1 MIKNDILNGNHLE
14 MYQILLNI
22 CIQIIWVQI
31 QIFGVPQIRENLK
44 YTSIC
49 NFFSTYLVDD
59 MNGHMGHSQQWSNQ
73 NCHNQKELVDTI
85 TIAQY
90 ISNFTLI
97 TSSISTNITSP
108 TVNKNLKQENK
119 KVVNGDSNSN
129 LNHSTKNKNT
139 SNNISNNQNNN
150 LINNTNTNTNSTRSF
165 LQEDTL
171 QEIEDFRVY
180 LQNYNP
186 NH

>member
-59 MNGHMGHSQQWSNQ
+59 MNGHMGHSQQWSNDES
-73 NCHNQKELVDTI
+73 ELP
-85 TIAQY
+85 Q
-90 ISNFTLI
+90 
-97 TSSISTNITSP
+97 P
-108 TVNKNLKQENK
+108 KR
-119 KVVNGDSNSN
+119 
-129 LNHSTKNKNT
+129 
-139 SNNISNNQNNN
+139 
-150 LINNTNTNTNSTRSF
+150 TRGH
-165 LQEDTL
+165 DYYCP
-171 QEIEDFRVY
+171 I
-180 LQNYNP
+180 
-186 NH
+186 H